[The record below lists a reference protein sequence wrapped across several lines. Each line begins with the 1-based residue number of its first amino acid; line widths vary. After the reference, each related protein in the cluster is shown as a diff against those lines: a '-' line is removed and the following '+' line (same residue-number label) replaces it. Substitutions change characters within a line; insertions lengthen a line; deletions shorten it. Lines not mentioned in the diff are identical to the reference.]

1 MAVLILSEGEA
12 LGSQALGSHALMG
25 SHAAGQYRGYWGL
38 PSAALE
44 PEHKPQV
51 LAAKLA
57 SSATLGML
65 GSARSIYRGESGRG
79 TRLGETLLYTYRD
92 TPPHLARYL
101 DNALTHISECFAQSF
116 EHGERQAV
124 ECPPGLLPFR
134 RVQWTPLRLDET
146 RKFDPITLDVVRR
159 LPPEVTA
166 A

>member
-1 MAVLILSEGEA
+1 MCT
-12 LGSQALGSHALMG
+12 HALMG

-92 TPPHLARYL
+92 TPPQLARYL
-101 DNALTHISECFAQSF
+101 DNALVHISECFAQSF
-116 EHGERQAV
+116 EHGERQV
-124 ECPPGLLPFR
+124 VDCPPGLLPFR
-134 RVQWTPLRLDET
+134 RVQWTPACLDDA

-159 LPPEVTA
+159 LPREVA